1 MVCQRSQLLTK
12 PRNFAGEDP
21 CVGGGPEAC
30 GRFFGELDEAERAL
44 ILGTIKSFK
53 PPCFLCLSVLG
64 NRLTLWT

>member
-1 MVCQRSQLLTK
+1 MC
-12 PRNFAGEDP
+12 
-21 CVGGGPEAC
+21 GGGPEAC